1 MGQLLARIFEQLILP
16 PGLFLVLLC
25 LSFLLIRK
33 RPLQG
38 KFLLST
44 VMIAFYLL
52 STPYFA
58 GLLIS
63 QVETYPALD
72 ANSPGNPTVGAIV
85 VLSGD
90 LAINASEYGSD
101 DSVGMYTLQRTR
113 YGAFLQRKTGLPI
126 LVSGGLLPRGASS
139 SLARVMAENLQQDFQ
154 AGEIWLEDKSLSTA
168 ENAFNSK
175 TLLAQKQ
182 IDTVFLVT
190 QAWHMPRA
198 VAIFK
203 KAGLNVIPAPTAF
216 AGKRPFDLN
225 NMLPSAGAMGLSRI
239 ALREMAAHVWYMI
252 QY

>member
-25 LSFLLIRK
+25 LSFLLISK

-52 STPYFA
+52 STPYFS

-72 ANSPGNPTVGAIV
+72 ANSTVNPTVGAIV
-85 VLSGD
+85 ILSGD
-90 LAINASEYGSD
+90 LAIDASEYGSD
-101 DSVGMYTLQRTR
+101 TVGMYTLQRTR

-126 LVSGGLLPRGASS
+126 LVSGGLLPRGAST

-154 AGEIWLEDKSLSTA
+154 AGEIWLEDTSLSTA
-168 ENAFNSK
+168 DNAFHSK

-198 VAIFK
+198 VAIFE

-216 AGKRPFDLN
+216 AGKRSFDLD

-239 ALREMAAHVWYMI
+239 ALREMAAHIWYTI
-252 QY
+252 LY